1 MIASEYRQ
9 QIYIKKPHSCSEQF
23 SGIKTL
29 RNKFESVQA
38 IIKDAFDIFL
48 VSEIE
53 IDSSITD
60 WQFNIQKQQIFQ
72 KDRNNFGGGLSC
84 YIRQYL
90 N

>member
-9 QIYIKKPHSCSEQF
+9 QIYIKKPHSCSEKF
-23 SGIKTL
+23 TGTKTL
-29 RNKFESVQA
+29 GNKFESVQE

-48 VSEIE
+48 VSEIKL
-53 IDSSITD
+53 DSSITNS
-60 WQFNIQKQQIFQ
+60 QMNIQKQRIFQ
-72 KDRNNFGGGLSC
+72 KDRSNFEGRLSC